1 MPKPLL
7 IFDFDGTLADSI
19 GHIVVTLQ
27 GACRAH
33 GAPAPTSIQVKSH
46 MGLSLSETI
55 QGILPDEFH
64 HLIHPIMQQYE
75 KDFRSQATM
84 KKTYLFDGIQ
94 DMLARLATQANLAI
108 ATGKT
113 RGDLEAVMKNMPELA
128 KLFSSLHTASDGPGK
143 PHPAM
148 INAAIKAIGVD
159 RAYTLMVGDATF
171 DMAMARTAKV
181 YAIGV
186 TWGTMA
192 REDLMQ
198 AGADI
203 VVDTVAELETVINN
217 FMWRSAKNL

>member
-19 GHIVVTLQ
+19 GHIVAVTQ
-27 GACRAH
+27 NACLAY
-33 GAPAPTSIQVKSH
+33 GAPIPTSSQVRNQ

-55 QGILPDEFH
+55 KGVLPEEFH
-64 HLIHPIMQQYE
+64 HLIDPIMQQYE

-113 RGDLEAVMKNMPELA
+113 RGDLTAVMTNSPDLA
-128 KLFSSLHTASDGPGK
+128 KLFLSFHTASDGPGK

-159 RAYTLMVGDATF
+159 RAHTLMVGDATF
-171 DMAMARTAKV
+171 DMVMARTAKV

-186 TWGTMA
+186 TWGTMDRNA
-192 REDLMQ
+192 LVL

-203 VVDTVAELETVINN
+203 VVDTVQELEAVINN
-217 FMWRSAKNL
+217 FMLHSAKSL

>member
-27 GACRAH
+27 SACRAH
-33 GAPAPTSIQVKSH
+33 GTPAPTSIQVKNH
-46 MGLSLSETI
+46 MGLSLSETVK
-55 QGILPDEFH
+55 GILPDEFH
-64 HLIHPIMQQYE
+64 HLIDTIMQQYE
-75 KDFRSQATM
+75 KDFRSQAAA
-84 KKTYLFDGIQ
+84 KKTYLFDEIEELLG
-94 DMLARLATQANLAI
+94 RLAPQATLAI

-148 INAAIKAIGVD
+148 IEAAIKATGSD
-159 RAYTLMVGDATF
+159 RAHTLMVGDATF
-171 DMAMARTAKV
+171 DMAMARAARI

-192 REDLMQ
+192 RDDLIQ

-203 VVDTVAELETVINN
+203 VVDTAADLETAIMN
-217 FMWRSAKNL
+217 FRKSL